1 MRACGQGKGGGGWVS
16 VVFALAEKGLLTYVY
31 NAYILTS

>member
-1 MRACGQGKGGGGWVS
+1 MRACGQGKGGGWVS

-31 NAYILTS
+31 NAYMFTS